1 MTAVVGIWHE
11 SLISIFSKGSG
22 IVESISRQF
31 MQCIKL
37 MQQSEKGNYKKNN
50 AVEGKRAKISSV
62 PDTSVTY
69 FVLHC

>member
-11 SLISIFSKGSG
+11 SLIFIFSKGSG

-37 MQQSEKGNYKKNN
+37 MQKSEKGNYKKTMQL
-50 AVEGKRAKISSV
+50 KAKGQKFRQFR
-62 PDTSVTY
+62 TH
-69 FVLHC
+69 L